1 MVQKFQKTNKDKTN
15 KDITRIYGLFGMD
28 YLSIPEDMRGI
39 VLQSYERNVDKKQ
52 LLAQLEDCI
61 KKVYGSYKKDDNY
74 AADQRMHGE
83 KRCLQILLEARRRVM
98 NKMFCLTEDTF
109 NQFVTINGTLL
120 DLSKKV
126 GNKVLA
132 LYNAWLKDEEAA
144 WRNDC
149 NVEGTIFAEGWKEG
163 ETDETGSDYCAMMEV
178 IEEVDNRDLYKIG
191 FSGCPDRIPDHSY
204 EWNFST
210 TSARLFCGGG
220 EQLFGDFTMC
230 KAFYRLYT
238 DSLYSHYDILRIKM
252 YWADVALTH
261 QRIVTP
267 KGELL

>member
-1 MVQKFQKTNKDKTN
+1 MNN
-15 KDITRIYGLFGMD
+15 DITRIYGLFGMD
-28 YLSIPEDMRGI
+28 YLSIPEDMRDI
-39 VLQSYERNVDKKQ
+39 VLQSYERNVDGKQ

-61 KKVYGSYKKDDNY
+61 KKVYGSYKKNYNY
-74 AADQRMHGE
+74 AVDQRMYGE
-83 KRCLQILLEARRRVM
+83 KRCLQILLEARRYVM

-109 NQFVTINGTLL
+109 NQFVTINDTLL

-126 GNKVLA
+126 GDKVLA

-149 NVEGTIFAEGWKEG
+149 EVDGTISAEGWEEN
-163 ETDETGSDYCAMMEV
+163 ETDETGSDYCAMMKI
-178 IEEVDNRDLYKIG
+178 IEEVGDRDLYKIE
-191 FSGCPDRIPDHSY
+191 FSGCPDRIPDHSC

-230 KAFYRLYT
+230 KAFYRLYK

-267 KGELL
+267 RGELL